1 MKRFFKILGEKNNNM
16 QFYSTDVFSF
26 SCGKHSIDSLDG
38 GDDDDNND
46 SRNILTLG
54 FVSVELEVPAH
65 T

>member
-1 MKRFFKILGEKNNNM
+1 M
-16 QFYSTDVFSF
+16 QFYSTDIFSF

-38 GDDDDNND
+38 GDDDDND